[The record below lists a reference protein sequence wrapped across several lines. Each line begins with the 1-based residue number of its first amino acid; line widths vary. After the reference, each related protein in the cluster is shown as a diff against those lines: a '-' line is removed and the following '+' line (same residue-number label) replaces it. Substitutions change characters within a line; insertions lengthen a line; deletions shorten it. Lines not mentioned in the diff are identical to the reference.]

1 MTLSSAWVSSF
12 DRQFSRPHSQWFLQN
27 LKKVGKNLLNK
38 CKNIVFGEDENLLLV
53 TYHDKG
59 CNGDIET
66 DNDYKVPTLQ

>member
-1 MTLSSAWVSSF
+1 M
-12 DRQFSRPHSQWFLQN
+12 
-27 LKKVGKNLLNK
+27 GKNLLNK

-53 TYHDKG
+53 THHDKG